1 MSGIIGVGCYN
12 KYFKF
17 SMQVMVLLIF
27 QVVNNSW
34 DLVGMNY
41 EDEDVMIFI

>member
-27 QVVNNSW
+27 QVVNKSW
-34 DLVGMNY
+34 DLVRVNY